1 MSLSFPRSTVIL
13 PFRYGIPSLGVR
25 SNFPSSTVSSLELR
39 CISLQ
44 VRLSFPLKY
53 GRVPHR
59 VQSLFPRSTV
69 PISLQCPAQRINLQ
83 SPLTCHFF
91 VPPAVVRWVSTRPF
105 HPEVAQA
112 TPALRDSSDES
123 VLVRGGFARIRKTAC
138 LRS

>member
-53 GRVPHR
+53 GRAPPVYSHF
-59 VQSLFPRSTV
+59 SLEVGCPFPFS
-69 PISLQCPAQRINLQ
+69 PAQRITLQ

-91 VPPAVVRWVSTRPF
+91 VLPVVVRWVSNRPF
-105 HPEVAQA
+105 H
-112 TPALRDSSDES
+112 
-123 VLVRGGFARIRKTAC
+123 
-138 LRS
+138 